1 MFRGPLKAS
10 KQRTLGQR
18 LFALGLIA
26 LAFVVSLL
34 TSACLDLPEEAITSP
49 DTGMAPIF
57 PHVDRGPVAQQV
69 RDQGPNDAAPPLP
82 DLGPPDEVLP
92 YQACVGDTEALS
104 PSATGAFGPATRVIR
119 MDPPETIEQAMAFG
133 CSIHGHNRGT
143 GLSALITLVGD
154 TLTRNLQPNE
164 DGVIDLIL
172 LAQLADWPVG
182 LSGREVGDVTLK
194 LYDGDPDPMAP
205 GRFTVSPSSFF
216 DPEEMRFLRAQ
227 FEGTLDGCD
236 FTSREG
242 DFSLSLPD
250 LYLPSGIRLANAQI
264 RGHISAAETG
274 FAMDSGSLTG
284 YVLRETLV
292 EAFGILSAECRES
305 DPPEVCESLGFIL
318 EGGVDEA
325 VDLFMNLL
333 GGADVLVRG
342 DSARGNCDD
351 VCNALSICVQL
362 TGEPVEIT
370 GLSER

>member
-1 MFRGPLKAS
+1 MIRGPLIERKV
-10 KQRTLGQR
+10 RVPGQR
-18 LFALGLIA
+18 RSGLELIV
-26 LAFVVSLL
+26 LAVGLSLL
-34 TSACLDLPEEAITSP
+34 TSACLELPEEAITSR
-49 DTGMAPIF
+49 DAGQAPIF
-57 PHVDRGPVAQQV
+57 PRMDRGPVAQQV
-69 RDQGPNDAAPPLP
+69 RDQGLNDAAPSLP
-82 DLGPPDEVLP
+82 DLGPPDDVLP
-92 YQACVGDTEALS
+92 YQACVGDTEPLS
-104 PSATGAFGPATRVIR
+104 PSATGAWGPATRVIR
-119 MDPPETIEQAMAFG
+119 MDPPETVEQAMAFG

-172 LAQLADWPVG
+172 LAQLADWPAG
-182 LSGREVGDVTLK
+182 RTGREVGDVTLK
-194 LYDGDPDPMAP
+194 LYDGDPDPMSP

-227 FEGTLDGCD
+227 FEGTLNGCD

-264 RGHISAAETG
+264 RGHISAAEAG
-274 FAMDSGSLTG
+274 FAMNSGILTG

-292 EAFGILSAECRES
+292 EGFGVLSAECRES

-325 VDLFMNLL
+325 VDVFMSLL

-342 DSARGNCDD
+342 DTARGNCGDL
-351 VCNALSICVQL
+351 CNALSICVQL
-362 TGEPVEIT
+362 SGEPVGIT
-370 GLSER
+370 GLSGR